1 MKGLSIAI
9 FFGLLTSNLVEGQIS
24 ESHQK
29 GRQLP
34 RRVLESLISEKH
46 TDQSDRNELLQKI
59 SLASASWGHVDL
71 ASLVVEKLNAES
83 EGTLSLLAEVS
94 MRFAEF
100 GNSDSTLHF
109 IDSVTSN
116 KETKNQLLADAVSVF
131 SRNRDFTS
139 ANKCLRQIKDESLL
153 RMATIEVAF
162 LSNDKKASVT
172 AILNGTGLSDQVTAS
187 IGTVEVQWVV
197 NQIAILKWAG
207 EEDVA
212 NSYIEKLNSRDASLN
227 AEELV
232 ENQLK
237 LLRKI
242 GNADENSKKL
252 PDTFTEAGIVK
263 ELSALLEISNRKKE
277 QSLKMLELLD
287 VLADAKKVNEREK
300 TIKGDTDD
308 KRGRSQ

>member
-1 MKGLSIAI
+1 
-9 FFGLLTSNLVEGQIS
+9 
-24 ESHQK
+24 
-29 GRQLP
+29 
-34 RRVLESLISEKH
+34 
-46 TDQSDRNELLQKI
+46 
-59 SLASASWGHVDL
+59 
-71 ASLVVEKLNAES
+71 
-83 EGTLSLLAEVS
+83 
-94 MRFAEF
+94 
-100 GNSDSTLHF
+100 
-109 IDSVTSN
+109 
-116 KETKNQLLADAVSVF
+116 
-131 SRNRDFTS
+131 
-139 ANKCLRQIKDESLL
+139 
-153 RMATIEVAF
+153 MATIEVAF

-232 ENQLK
+232 ENQLE

-287 VLADAKKVNEREK
+287 VLADAKKVNE
-300 TIKGDTDD
+300 GDCLEGDCLGTTT
-308 KRGRSQ
+308 KLK